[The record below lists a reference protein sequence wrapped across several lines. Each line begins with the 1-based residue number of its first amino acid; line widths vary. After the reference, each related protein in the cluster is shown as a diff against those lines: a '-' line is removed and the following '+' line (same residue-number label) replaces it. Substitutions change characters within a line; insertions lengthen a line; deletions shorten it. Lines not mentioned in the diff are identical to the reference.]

1 MGILKKVARG
11 RHAGRAI
18 AAIAVTSLVASGCGN
33 NTPVAPTT
41 SAVAQIPVH
50 WSPDL
55 PAVIAYQG
63 GVGYGLGESE
73 PTVRNSIQ
81 DVGVSVVHIPVV
93 LDNNGTAIA
102 WSSTKISDSKCSIAP
117 EPSDPNGPKPA
128 ADGTIGSNVY
138 ALNDETVLQGIVC
151 DKTDPAYP
159 NQSDSAASGSKLR
172 KLVDLLK
179 VGTSYNNAVERL
191 WFDIE
196 LITDPVDKGNT
207 ATPEQ
212 YVSAV
217 VKAMNE
223 ARFDNV
229 IISSYDWRTL
239 PLVHQGFKVGTE
251 QIPGLST
258 VPTVALVR
266 ADTFYPGSPWIGG
279 LNLGD
284 VHADL
289 IEAAVKLGVNGIAP
303 DFLAS
308 QPLPQPDG
316 QTPPGQKKPLLV
328 AKQFLNRAHKA
339 GLKVFPQVINNLND
353 MDQQLKVCQGTDS
366 QLHLDQCV
374 DGIIT
379 AYPDVLD
386 TELGT
391 LGANRPAKLS
401 PR

>member
-1 MGILKKVARG
+1 MGILQKIACGRRAGQAFAVVAAASLALSACQDDKKA
-11 RHAGRAI
+11 
-18 AAIAVTSLVASGCGN
+18 
-33 NTPVAPTT
+33 PPTT
-41 SAVAQIPVH
+41 TEAPKIPVH

-63 GVGYGLGESE
+63 GVGYGLEESE
-73 PTVRNSIQ
+73 PTVRNAIQ
-81 DVGVSVVHIPVV
+81 NVGVSVVHIPVV

-102 WSSTKISDSKCSIAP
+102 WSSTKISESKCSPA
-117 EPSDPNGPKPA
+117 EGGPPDA
-128 ADGTIGSNVY
+128 VGSYVY
-138 ALNDETVLQGIVC
+138 NLNDETVLQGVVC
-151 DKTDPAYP
+151 DKTNPAYP
-159 NQSDSAASGSKLR
+159 NQSQNAEPGTKLR

-179 VGTSYNNAVERL
+179 LGATFDKAVERL

-196 LITDPVDKGNT
+196 LITDPVDKKNT

-217 VKAMNE
+217 VKAVKE

-239 PLVHQGFKVGTE
+239 PLVHKGFKVGTE
-251 QIPGLST
+251 EIPGLTT
-258 VPTVALVR
+258 VPTLALVR
-266 ADTFYPGSPWIGG
+266 ADTFYPGSPWING
-279 LNLGD
+279 LNLD
-284 VHADL
+284 EVHGDL
-289 IEAAVKLGVNGIAP
+289 IEAVTKLGVDGVAP

-308 QPLPQPDG
+308 QPLPQPEG

-328 AKQFLNRAHKA
+328 TKQFLERAHKA
-339 GLKVFPQVINNLND
+339 GLKVFPQVVNDLND
-353 MDQQLKVCQGTDS
+353 MDQQLKVCQGTDN

-379 AYPDVLD
+379 AFPDVFD
-386 TELGT
+386 NELGT